1 MRNRAKKQVTT
12 ESIRVIDPLKA
23 IRVQLD
29 PRTIVTVKNM
39 SAFEVWLSKFPGA
52 RIIPS

>member
-1 MRNRAKKQVTT
+1 MSSRAKKQLTT
-12 ESIRVIDPLKA
+12 GSIRVIDPLKA

-39 SAFEVWLSKFPGA
+39 SAFELWLSKFPGA
-52 RIIPS
+52 RIIPN